1 MSSPEFIPN
10 IFQMMKKNPSLA
22 GSFELA
28 EGCDEITWNLFEGY
42 VIKIAEDY
50 IGIDRMLFGKIPSA
64 LTHWHPSDDELYE
77 DICNLGTKGNVT
89 VIHKSILGESVLYSG
104 EKSSCHYKRKWL
116 FGRYIYLYA

>member
-22 GSFELA
+22 GSFELTA
-28 EGCDEITWNLFEGY
+28 GHDTIIWNLFEGY
-42 VIKIAEDY
+42 VITIAEDY
-50 IGIDRMLFGKIPSA
+50 IGIDRPLFGRIPYPF
-64 LTHWHPSDDELYE
+64 THWHPNDDELYD
-77 DICNLGTKGNVT
+77 DIRNLGTKGNVT

-104 EKSSCHYKRKWL
+104 EKSKCKYKSKWL